1 MTGRIVP
8 RLGAMSGLLY
18 FVVIVAGS
26 SFGSGDTARRIEL
39 VGMLFFL
46 PFLGYLWSVLRRAE
60 GADGWLATTA
70 LGAGLAAFIVKIASA
85 APLLAANNEADG
97 TRLHDALARMNDIS
111 FIVTMLPLGVFAA
124 AVATVTLQT
133 GALPRWLGWF
143 AAATAPALIVN
154 GLFFGSTEGPAFL
167 LFLLWLVCTSVV
179 LTRRAGSTHVAAVDR
194 RAVVA

>member
-8 RLGAMSGLLY
+8 RLGAISGLLY
-18 FVVIVAGS
+18 FILIFAGS
-26 SFGSGDTARRIEL
+26 FFGSGDTARRIEL
-39 VGMLFFL
+39 IGMLFFL

-60 GADGWLATTA
+60 GADGWLSTTA
-70 LGAGLAAFIVKIASA
+70 LGAGLAGFIVKIASA

-97 TRLHDALARMNDIS
+97 TRLHDALVRMNDIS

-124 AVATVTLQT
+124 AVATVTLTT

-143 AAATAPALIVN
+143 AAATAPTLVVN

-167 LFLLWLVCTSVV
+167 LFLLWLICTSVV
-179 LTRRAGSTHVAAVDR
+179 LTRRAGGAHLPAVDR
-194 RAVVA
+194 RPVVA

>member
-8 RLGAMSGLLY
+8 RLGAISGLLY

-26 SFGSGDTARRIEL
+26 SFGSTDNARRIEL
-39 VGMLFFL
+39 IGMLFFL
-46 PFLGYLWSVLRRAE
+46 PFLGYLWGVLRRAE
-60 GADGWLATTA
+60 GADGWLSMTA

-85 APLLAANNEADG
+85 APLLAADNEAQSG
-97 TRLHDALARMNDIS
+97 HLHDALVSVNDIS

-124 AVATVTLQT
+124 AVATVTLKT

-143 AAATAPALIVN
+143 ATVTAPALVVN

-167 LFLLWLVCTSVV
+167 LFLVWLVATSIV
-179 LTRRAGSTHVAAVDR
+179 LTLRAGDSSADATAPQPLTA
-194 RAVVA
+194 

>member
-18 FVVIVAGS
+18 FIVIFAGGF
-26 SFGSGDTARRIEL
+26 FGGDTGRRVEL

-60 GADGWLATTA
+60 DTEGWLSTTA
-70 LGAGLAAFIVKIASA
+70 LGAGLAGFIVKIASA
-85 APLLAANNEADG
+85 APLLAAGKEAEG
-97 TRLHDALARMNDIS
+97 TRLHDALVNMNDIS

-124 AVATVTLQT
+124 AVATVTLKT
-133 GALPRWLGWF
+133 DVLPRWLGWL
-143 AAATAPALIVN
+143 AAITAPALVVN

-167 LFLLWLVCTSVV
+167 LFLLWLVATSVV
-179 LTRRAGSTHVAAVDR
+179 LTLRAGAAPVAATDTR
-194 RAVVA
+194 PVAA